1 MTDQN
6 KTEKWNKT
14 REVFSGGDNKLS
26 SFRIMAMIGLI
37 GGLVILGL
45 DILLINSTR
54 SYEMVYVVL
63 FGGIFGGKAWQKVS
77 EKK

>member
-1 MTDQN
+1 
-6 KTEKWNKT
+6 
-14 REVFSGGDNKLS
+14 
-26 SFRIMAMIGLI
+26 MIGLI